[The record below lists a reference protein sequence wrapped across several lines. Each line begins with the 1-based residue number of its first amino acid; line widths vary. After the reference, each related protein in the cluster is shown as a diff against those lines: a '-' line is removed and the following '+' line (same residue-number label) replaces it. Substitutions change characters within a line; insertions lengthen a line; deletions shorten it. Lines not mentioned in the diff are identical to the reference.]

1 MISLVCHQ
9 ELEKYQEQINYTLSF
24 IFNALGFSYK
34 LENELSRDI
43 DQPVIIYYTNEKL
56 KIEDIEY
63 FSKGRIFITIPFNE
77 FLYQTDLI
85 ITRQITRYLHKIKI
99 HQKLPI
105 LSEQEL
111 KDPISVIA
119 LQSNYYSKF
128 NFDII
133 GNIFFHLSKM
143 EESYSINQKF
153 DKHKRFLTDE
163 SIFADYYEQPIV
175 NWLVWLIEQLILE
188 ASDTIGLCIPQLE
201 RWPNDKKFA
210 VLISHDVDK
219 THKWTFRRFLQ
230 FIGLSIYAFFTLH
243 WDYIFRN
250 LTSLFSYIFTGNEPF
265 WNFDELLSIEADY
278 DIRATYNLA
287 IEHKHKLDPDYHIK
301 DEDIQELVRRL
312 KDAGHEIAL
321 YALYESFDNKRE
333 LQIERTS
340 LRLHTQSPVTGLRH
354 HFFRFNL
361 SSSPLIHSQVGF
373 TYDSSLTLQDRTGFR
388 NGVAL
393 PFFPYN
399 HRINHKIDIVELP
412 LSFSDG
418 CLVKS
423 IYKNVPFEEAQDKLT
438 NLLHNVKNIGGL
450 LTVLFHQSKFS
461 EELPYDRDLFRY
473 FLDLIDKER
482 SKIYLTT
489 ADEIANWWLK
499 RSGLSIKDYGTNFV
513 TYHSSEEIDSS
524 SEDLVIDFHKKQL
537 EIDEVV
543 GADFKING
551 NKLYLNNIRRDS
563 DIIIRFGQVPD

>member
-163 SIFADYYEQPIV
+163 SIFADY
-175 NWLVWLIEQLILE
+175 
-188 ASDTIGLCIPQLE
+188 
-201 RWPNDKKFA
+201 
-210 VLISHDVDK
+210 
-219 THKWTFRRFLQ
+219 
-230 FIGLSIYAFFTLH
+230 
-243 WDYIFRN
+243 
-250 LTSLFSYIFTGNEPF
+250 
-265 WNFDELLSIEADY
+265 
-278 DIRATYNLA
+278 
-287 IEHKHKLDPDYHIK
+287 
-301 DEDIQELVRRL
+301 
-312 KDAGHEIAL
+312 
-321 YALYESFDNKRE
+321 
-333 LQIERTS
+333 
-340 LRLHTQSPVTGLRH
+340 
-354 HFFRFNL
+354 
-361 SSSPLIHSQVGF
+361 
-373 TYDSSLTLQDRTGFR
+373 
-388 NGVAL
+388 
-393 PFFPYN
+393 
-399 HRINHKIDIVELP
+399 
-412 LSFSDG
+412 
-418 CLVKS
+418 
-423 IYKNVPFEEAQDKLT
+423 
-438 NLLHNVKNIGGL
+438 
-450 LTVLFHQSKFS
+450 
-461 EELPYDRDLFRY
+461 
-473 FLDLIDKER
+473 
-482 SKIYLTT
+482 
-489 ADEIANWWLK
+489 
-499 RSGLSIKDYGTNFV
+499 
-513 TYHSSEEIDSS
+513 
-524 SEDLVIDFHKKQL
+524 
-537 EIDEVV
+537 
-543 GADFKING
+543 
-551 NKLYLNNIRRDS
+551 
-563 DIIIRFGQVPD
+563 